1 MSKSMGE
8 DVVKK
13 KYELSM
19 FRDYLEKSHQIMC
32 NLVFY
37 NDNWVQCLI
46 QKKVM
51 VWKKKKKVSASDR
64 GKKREGPSKSLI
76 SWGRSLQMTCNW
88 ISYTAASED

>member
-1 MSKSMGE
+1 MLYLLLLYFSKRMSKSMGE

-37 NDNWVQCLI
+37 NDN
-46 QKKVM
+46 
-51 VWKKKKKVSASDR
+51 
-64 GKKREGPSKSLI
+64 
-76 SWGRSLQMTCNW
+76 
-88 ISYTAASED
+88 